1 MCYIIYNIL
10 AVIRGN
16 GKYST
21 KTPATVITDNI
32 EGHITRNNH
41 TAIAFN
47 GTPAT
52 LRKLR

>member
-1 MCYIIYNIL
+1 MCYKNINIF
-10 AVIRGN
+10 AVIRGD

-32 EGHITRNNH
+32 ERHITRNNH
-41 TAIAFN
+41 TAVAFN